1 MKEVSDIDHNAII
14 YAAVAVILI
23 MFLIICS
30 RNKEIKSLNASKKA
44 LIIEL
49 NSVKKELNSK
59 SVALIKLKEQYITLE
74 SDPLNWQSARYG
86 SRQQAMAE
94 KLCNTQ
100 KEIDSKN
107 DELVKLQKQYDK
119 LKRKSYT
126 ILENKV
132 ADAIDNLVEKS
143 PFSYTPVFKAIS
155 AETVIYDKRFI
166 NAFED
171 DTMMLT
177 STPEVSAKVLGQN
190 GVVYDVTLSNCTCRD
205 FQIRQ
210 RPCKHMYRLAIH
222 IGALAVADSEAI
234 KKGITE
240 YREKCNEA
248 AESLKQL
255 NNERMQAQR
264 EAERTAISLKKERE
278 KTLTTIR
285 KHNAR
290 FLSKL
295 NSQGYNSAWIA
306 KMYGDYY
313 DMFIGNLINDLENKV
328 KPAHAVASRIEK
340 NCRAEMRNL
349 AARAK
354 HSEDL
359 VLLYESFYPNLPALC
374 DMTAD
379 DIPPSLDESLA
390 LEPKTEYESM
400 RKWISRSEYDLLPR
414 VEKYQLALDNY
425 KHRNRSNWAAGIDF
439 ERYIC
444 YLYELKGYRVVC
456 FGALNGVADL
466 GRDLY
471 AFKDSEVIIIQCK
484 RWSAQKLIHEKHV
497 YQLFGTVTDYCI
509 ENPLFNTHGLLI
521 ATCNLSDKAREVAG
535 RIGIEFEENVS
546 FPEYPMV
553 KCNINR
559 ATGEKIYHLPFDQQ
573 YDKVQIEY
581 DKGEFY
587 AWTVS
592 EAERKGFRRAFRHII
607 NSAAEH

>member
-1 MKEVSDIDHNAII
+1 MGVDFKIMFYCALVIIVVLLFYLLRARATVDHLEWLKKSCESATAKVQNSLESKSRALDLAQKRLEQFENDSTSIVNEKI
-14 YAAVAVILI
+14 NVAVSSLACRCPFKSNYVFKYISSPEFI
-23 MFLIICS
+23 EDQRF
-30 RNKEIKSLNASKKA
+30 IKAYNDTSMRIVEPPLV
-44 LIIEL
+44 
-49 NSVKKELNSK
+49 SVKLRG
-59 SVALIKLKEQYITLE
+59 
-74 SDPLNWQSARYG
+74 QSG
-86 SRQQAMAE
+86 
-94 KLCNTQ
+94 
-100 KEIDSKN
+100 D
-107 DELVKLQKQYDK
+107 
-119 LKRKSYT
+119 
-126 ILENKV
+126 
-132 ADAIDNLVEKS
+132 
-143 PFSYTPVFKAIS
+143 
-155 AETVIYDKRFI
+155 IYD
-166 NAFED
+166 
-171 DTMMLT
+171 
-177 STPEVSAKVLGQN
+177 VSL
-190 GVVYDVTLSNCTCRD
+190 DSCTCEDYRRRK
-205 FQIRQ
+205 Q
-210 RPCKHMYRLAIH
+210 PCKHMYKLAMY
-222 IGALAVADSEAI
+222 IGALSVADSAGINGKVNDTIHEYIDIIDEANNA
-234 KKGITE
+234 K
-240 YREKCNEA
+240 RA
-248 AESLKQL
+248 AEKKI
-255 NNERMQAQR
+255 A
-264 EAERTAISLKKERE
+264 AINKERE
-278 KTLTTIR
+278 DSLNRISTEKKKYEQKLTDLR
-285 KHNAR
+285 KRNEQ
-290 FLSKL
+290 FI
-295 NSQGYNSAWIA
+295 NSLKEYGYNSTWLA

-313 DMFIGNLINDLENKV
+313 DMFIGNMISDLENRV
-328 KPAHAVASRIEK
+328 RPAHATAARIEK
-340 NCRAEMRNL
+340 NYKEEMKSL

-354 HSEDL
+354 HSESL
-359 VLLYESFYPNLPALC
+359 VFLYESFYPNLPALC

-379 DIPPSLDESLA
+379 DIPPSLDEPLD
-390 LEPKTEYESM
+390 LEPKAEYESM